1 MLFDEYLLFE
11 FHVSKAGSRT
21 RVLSMCFL
29 TLKKTEKHLVF
40 IYMPE
45 ISVDYEGDANDVY
58 EDDDD
63 KDNENSREHDSSD

>member
-1 MLFDEYLLFE
+1 MNLLFE

>member
-29 TLKKTEKHLVF
+29 TFKKTEKHLVF

-63 KDNENSREHDSSD
+63 NENSREHNSSD

>member
-11 FHVSKAGSRT
+11 FQDSKAGSRT
-21 RVLSMCFL
+21 RVLSMWFL
-29 TLKKTEKHLVF
+29 NFKINKKHLVF
-40 IYMPE
+40 IYIPE

-63 KDNENSREHDSSD
+63 KDNENSREHNSSD

>member
-1 MLFDEYLLFE
+1 M
-11 FHVSKAGSRT
+11 
-21 RVLSMCFL
+21 
-29 TLKKTEKHLVF
+29 F

-63 KDNENSREHDSSD
+63 KDNENSREHNSSD

>member
-63 KDNENSREHDSSD
+63 NENSREHNSSD